1 MSGSFIDQRWGI
13 EVGGRGE
20 ETKEKT
26 ISFLQI
32 SPIMT
37 SLRQGDMLV
46 SLPYS
51 PAQVSRARLS
61 PCEPKAPLPKGQAQG
76 ARQGFL
82 RQAIVY
88 ACNNKAMTNLDSI
101 LKSRDITF

>member
-1 MSGSFIDQRWGI
+1 MGDRG
-13 EVGGRGE
+13 GGRGE

-61 PCEPKAPLPKGQAQG
+61 PCEPNKGTLAQG
-76 ARQGFL
+76 SGGGGQTGLPEAGHCVCL
-82 RQAIVY
+82 
-88 ACNNKAMTNLDSI
+88 
-101 LKSRDITF
+101 